1 MRNELKILGFL
12 MGLSVALAQDDGSRA
27 IGVYVS
33 KEGIRA
39 VNARFMVG
47 GDFSRVGMTV
57 MGGLFGRG
65 GYMAGVSVQTLFEV
79 GGGCSGGVCYRRSV
93 VVSPYLDAGMRFA
106 YRPEGGSSDLLG
118 HIGGGLL
125 VPISVIELFGEVALQ
140 KPLTAEGIRFDV
152 GGGIRIR
159 F

>member
-12 MGLSVALAQDDGSRA
+12 MGLSVALAQASGGRA
-27 IGVYVS
+27 IGAYVS

-39 VNARFMVG
+39 VNARFLVG

-57 MGGLFGRG
+57 MGGLMGAK
-65 GYMAGVSVQTLFEV
+65 GYMAGASVQTLFEV
-79 GGGCSGGVCYRRSV
+79 GGGCASGACYRRGAAV
-93 VVSPYLDAGMRFA
+93 NPYLDAGVRFV
-106 YRPEGGSSDLLG
+106 YNSEGAASDLLG

-125 VPISVIELFGEVALQ
+125 VPLSIVELFGEVVLQ
-140 KPLTAEGIRFDV
+140 KPLAAEGIRFDV
-152 GGGIRIR
+152 GGGVRIR